1 MDNYSDVYACICKVL
16 NSYSVRTTAE
26 ILVYR
31 TATHMHIFTVKWI
44 KYSGVYTCMSNVFN
58 VLLYSFTPTCT
69 CTQILMF
76 KNVHVH

>member
-1 MDNYSDVYACICKVL
+1 MFMHAYAMYLIHIVCAQPPSK
-16 NSYSVRTTAE
+16 

-76 KNVHVH
+76 KNVHVY